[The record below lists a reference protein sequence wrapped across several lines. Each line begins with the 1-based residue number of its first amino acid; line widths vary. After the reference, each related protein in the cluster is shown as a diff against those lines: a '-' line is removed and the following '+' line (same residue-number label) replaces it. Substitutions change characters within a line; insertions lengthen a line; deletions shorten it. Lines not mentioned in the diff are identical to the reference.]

1 MELPGFL
8 DDPVVRRWLG
18 GVEPAWTLLTIDD
31 MKALQQE
38 PSRENRA
45 LSLAYD
51 LTETEIAT
59 SAVARNILIVL
70 RRASEGDGLK
80 LTQAGNLS
88 RAAVTEMV
96 ELFEWPSF
104 GRTKAFWVESAIAE
118 PDFLPLLF
126 VRRLAQ
132 MANLVRPYRGSLKTT
147 RLGHDILK
155 VDRQRALLAVLFH
168 TTFWSADLSYI
179 GRGIHGSW
187 PQGEIGVALWSL
199 SIAATHWRTSKQLVR
214 LCTIPVSG
222 ILAANLDIGS
232 LIMEA
237 RILRPLVWFGLLES
251 RVEKKVRV
259 RHSERCLYRKAPLF
273 DRFLT
278 FDVRTELPE
287 AVRH

>member
-8 DDPVVRRWLG
+8 DSPEVRRWLG
-18 GVEPAWTLLTIDD
+18 GVEPAWTLLTVDD
-31 MKALQQE
+31 MMALHQR
-38 PSRENRA
+38 PSKENRA
-45 LSLAYD
+45 LSIADD

-80 LTQAGNLS
+80 LTQAGSLS

-96 ELFEWPSF
+96 ELFEWPSYD
-104 GRTKAFWVESAIAE
+104 RTKAFWMTSAISE

-132 MANLVRPYRGSLKTT
+132 LANLVRPYRGTLKTT
-147 RLGHDILK
+147 RLGHNMLK
-155 VDRQRALLAVLFH
+155 VDRQRALLAILFH
-168 TTFWSADLSYI
+168 VTFWSADLSYI

-187 PQGEIGVALWSL
+187 PQGDIGVTLWSL
-199 SIAATHWRTSKQLVR
+199 CIAATHWRTSKQLVR

-222 ILAANLDIGS
+222 ILKENLDIGS

-251 RVEKKVRV
+251 RVETTVGV
-259 RHSERCLYRKAPLF
+259 YHSEQCLYRKAPLF

-287 AVRH
+287 VVRH